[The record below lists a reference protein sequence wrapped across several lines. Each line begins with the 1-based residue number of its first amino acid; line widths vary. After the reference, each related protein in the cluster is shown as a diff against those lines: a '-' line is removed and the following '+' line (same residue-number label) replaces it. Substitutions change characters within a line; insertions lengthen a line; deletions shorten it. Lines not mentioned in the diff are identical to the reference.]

1 MYVAVKGGEKAIAEA
16 HRLLAEERRGDVSV
30 PELSL
35 SQIKNQMR
43 LAVARVM
50 SEGSLYS
57 EDLAAIAIKQ
67 AQGDLQ
73 EAVFLL
79 RAYRTTL
86 PRFGVS
92 DPMDTSEMILDRR
105 ISATWKD
112 LPGGQV
118 LGATYDYTHR
128 LLDLS
133 LAGEGGAKAQD
144 ELLPDEAAEN
154 TPFSGDA
161 EPDGRD
167 GMLAGHMP
175 RAMAVLAG
183 EGLLEPVANSCT
195 EDSDITRH
203 PLELPCDRPEDR
215 SVRLQVLA
223 RADEGFLLSMAY
235 SVQRGANHPFVGEL
249 RRGTA
254 ELSFTP
260 EELGFSVTIGE
271 IEITECE
278 IVGQYVGTAMEP
290 CFARGYGL
298 VFGNNER
305 KVLSMAIV
313 DRALRA
319 RELDFLRSV
328 KCHICCRAL
337 RARELEERIVV
348 PSQIP
353 EFVLLHSDSVEA
365 SGFVQHIKLPHYVD
379 FQAQLSLIRG
389 LRAKSGKK
397 EENQE

>member
-1 MYVAVKGGEKAIAEA
+1 MEEKVVD
-16 HRLLAEERRGDVSV
+16 RRVRKTKRQ
-30 PELSL
+30 L
-35 SQIKNQMR
+35 R
-43 LAVARVM
+43 LALMKLM
-50 SEGSLYS
+50 SEKSVKDIS
-57 EDLAAIAIKQ
+57 VRELAAIADINRGTFYIHYKDVYDLLSSLEDELADGLTVVCRRHNAKDSEGKTYPYLMELYQ
-67 AQGDLQ
+67 FIQQNSDLCHVLLGKNGDIAFTDRICHILRD
-73 EAVFLL
+73 EFLYDFL
-79 RAYRTTL
+79 AYYYPNDPVML
-86 PRFGVS
+86 DYFCSFIVS
-92 DPMDTSEMILDRR
+92 GNM
-105 ISATWKD
+105 
-112 LPGGQV
+112 
-118 LGATYDYTHR
+118 
-128 LLDLS
+128 S
-133 LAGEGGAKAQD
+133 LALTWIDNGMKQ
-144 ELLPDEAAEN
+144 
-154 TPFSGDA
+154 TP
-161 EPDGRD
+161 EE
-167 GMLAGHMP
+167 
-175 RAMAVLAG
+175 MAVLAG

-319 RELDFLRSV
+319 REL
-328 KCHICCRAL
+328 
-337 RARELEERIVV
+337 EERIVV

>member
-144 ELLPDEAAEN
+144 ELLPDEAAE
-154 TPFSGDA
+154 TPPSAGTLSPTDVTA
-161 EPDGRD
+161 CLPAICREPWPCLPARD
-167 GMLAGHMP
+167 SSSPWRIPA
-175 RAMAVLAG
+175 RRTRTS
-183 EGLLEPVANSCT
+183 PV
-195 EDSDITRH
+195 I
-203 PLELPCDRPEDR
+203 P
-215 SVRLQVLA
+215 
-223 RADEGFLLSMAY
+223 
-235 SVQRGANHPFVGEL
+235 
-249 RRGTA
+249 
-254 ELSFTP
+254 LSFPAT
-260 EELGFSVTIGE
+260 GRRTD
-271 IEITECE
+271 
-278 IVGQYVGTAMEP
+278 P
-290 CFARGYGL
+290 CAFRCSPAL
-298 VFGNNER
+298 
-305 KVLSMAIV
+305 M
-313 DRALRA
+313 RA
-319 RELDFLRSV
+319 S
-328 KCHICCRAL
+328 
-337 RARELEERIVV
+337 
-348 PSQIP
+348 S
-353 EFVLLHSDSVEA
+353 
-365 SGFVQHIKLPHYVD
+365 
-379 FQAQLSLIRG
+379 
-389 LRAKSGKK
+389 
-397 EENQE
+397 

>member
-175 RAMAVLAG
+175 RAMAVLDPLKVIIDNYPEEKTELIENDINPSKPELG
-183 EGLLEPVANSCT
+183 KSSVSFSKEIYIEKTDFSMEPPKGFFRLC
-195 EDSDITRH
+195 
-203 PLELPCDRPEDR
+203 PER
-215 SVRLQVLA
+215 EVRLK
-223 RADEGFLLSMAY
+223 GAY
-235 SVQRGANHPFVGEL
+235 YLKFASVDKNEDGSIAAVHCTYDPESRGGE
-249 RRGTA
+249 
-254 ELSFTP
+254 TP
-260 EELGFSVTIGE
+260 DG
-271 IEITECE
+271 
-278 IVGQYVGTAMEP
+278 
-290 CFARGYGL
+290 
-298 VFGNNER
+298 R
-305 KVLSMAIV
+305 KVKGTLHWVDAGNSVDFTANIYDRLFNV
-313 DRALRA
+313 ENPSNEVGVTDFTENLNPDSKVVLTGCKIDRAF
-319 RELDFLRSV
+319 ENV
-328 KCHICCRAL
+328 KAGDTFQFMRQGYFCADKESEKGNLIFNRTVAL
-337 RARELEERIVV
+337 K
-348 PSQIP
+348 
-353 EFVLLHSDSVEA
+353 DS
-365 SGFVQHIKLPHYVD
+365 FN
-379 FQAQLSLIRG
+379 
-389 LRAKSGKK
+389 KK
-397 EENQE
+397 K

>member
-43 LAVARVM
+43 LAVSRVM

-133 LAGEGGAKAQD
+133 LAGENGGRAQE
-144 ELLPDEAAEN
+144 ELLPDEAAED

-161 EPDGRD
+161 EPDERD

-183 EGLLEPVANSCT
+183 EGLLEPVANACT
-195 EDSDITRH
+195 GDSDITRH
-203 PLELPCDRPEDR
+203 PFELPCDRPEDR
-215 SVRLQVLA
+215 SVRLQVLS

-235 SVQRGANHPFVGEL
+235 SVQRGTV
-249 RRGTA
+249 

-305 KVLSMAIV
+305 KVLSMSIV
-313 DRALRA
+313 D
-319 RELDFLRSV
+319 
-328 KCHICCRAL
+328 RAL

-348 PSQIP
+348 PAQIP

>member
-260 EELGFSVTIGE
+260 
-271 IEITECE
+271 
-278 IVGQYVGTAMEP
+278 
-290 CFARGYGL
+290 
-298 VFGNNER
+298 
-305 KVLSMAIV
+305 
-313 DRALRA
+313 
-319 RELDFLRSV
+319 
-328 KCHICCRAL
+328 
-337 RARELEERIVV
+337 
-348 PSQIP
+348 
-353 EFVLLHSDSVEA
+353 
-365 SGFVQHIKLPHYVD
+365 
-379 FQAQLSLIRG
+379 
-389 LRAKSGKK
+389 
-397 EENQE
+397 

>member
-16 HRLLAEERRGDVSV
+16 HRLLAEERRGDASV

-35 SQIKNQMR
+35 DQIKNQMR
-43 LAVARVM
+43 LAVSRVM
-50 SEGSLYS
+50 AEGSLYS

-128 LLDLS
+128 LLDRS
-133 LAGEGGAKAQD
+133 LAREGSTGTNAAFT
-144 ELLPDEAAEN
+144 PDETAESS
-154 TPFSGDA
+154 PFNKDA
-161 EPDGRD
+161 GPDERD

-175 RAMAVLAG
+175 RAMAVLDS
-183 EGLLEPVANSCT
+183 EGLLEPVENSCN
-195 EDSDITRH
+195 EDCDITRR

-249 RRGTA
+249 RRGTV
-254 ELSFTP
+254 ELSFVP

-278 IVGQYVGTAMEP
+278 TVGQYVGTAKDP

-305 KVLSMAIV
+305 KVLSMSIV

-319 RELDFLRSV
+319 RELQDRV
-328 KCHICCRAL
+328 T
-337 RARELEERIVV
+337 V
-348 PSQIP
+348 PAQIP
-353 EFVLLHSDSVEA
+353 EFVLMHSDSVEA

-389 LRAKSGKK
+389 LRARMGKNEEKS
-397 EENQE
+397 E

>member
-161 EPDGRD
+161 DGGLVLGLALGQNTPFSGDAEPDGRD
-167 GMLAGHMP
+167 GML
-175 RAMAVLAG
+175 VG
-183 EGLLEPVANSCT
+183 EGLLEPVADSCT

-319 RELDFLRSV
+319 REL
-328 KCHICCRAL
+328 
-337 RARELEERIVV
+337 EERIVV

>member
-183 EGLLEPVANSCT
+183 EGLLEPVADSCT

-319 RELDFLRSV
+319 REL
-328 KCHICCRAL
+328 
-337 RARELEERIVV
+337 EERIVV

>member
-175 RAMAVLAG
+175 SPWRIPARRTRTS
-183 EGLLEPVANSCT
+183 PV
-195 EDSDITRH
+195 I
-203 PLELPCDRPEDR
+203 P
-215 SVRLQVLA
+215 
-223 RADEGFLLSMAY
+223 
-235 SVQRGANHPFVGEL
+235 
-249 RRGTA
+249 
-254 ELSFTP
+254 LSFPAT
-260 EELGFSVTIGE
+260 GRRTD
-271 IEITECE
+271 
-278 IVGQYVGTAMEP
+278 P
-290 CFARGYGL
+290 CAFRCSPAL
-298 VFGNNER
+298 
-305 KVLSMAIV
+305 M
-313 DRALRA
+313 RA
-319 RELDFLRSV
+319 S
-328 KCHICCRAL
+328 
-337 RARELEERIVV
+337 
-348 PSQIP
+348 S
-353 EFVLLHSDSVEA
+353 
-365 SGFVQHIKLPHYVD
+365 
-379 FQAQLSLIRG
+379 
-389 LRAKSGKK
+389 
-397 EENQE
+397 